1 MMPRELF
8 DVAVR
13 VLGAFVL
20 VWGLWD
26 LVNAALFYTDYF
38 RNPDMTFRFY
48 LIFGWVSIF
57 IGLLL
62 IRSGGVL
69 VNFAYPDTAEEDQDG
84 SDKTSE
90 ADSADNG

>member
-1 MMPRELF
+1 MTPRDLF

-13 VLGAFVL
+13 TLGAFVV

-48 LIFGWVSIF
+48 LIFGWASIF

-62 IRSGGVL
+62 IRAGGVL
-69 VNFAYPDTAEEDQDG
+69 VNFAYGVEAIDTNINPEATDG
-84 SDKTSE
+84 DLV
-90 ADSADNG
+90 NGE

>member
-13 VLGAFVL
+13 TLGAFVL

-26 LVNAALFYTDYF
+26 LVNAALFYTDYI

-48 LIFGWVSIF
+48 LIFGWASIF

-69 VNFAYPDTAEEDQDG
+69 VNFAYPEATAEAEDGGDQAPED
-84 SDKTSE
+84 DANKE
-90 ADSADNG
+90 

>member
-1 MMPRELF
+1 MKPRDLF

-13 VLGAFVL
+13 TLGACVV

-48 LIFGWVSIF
+48 LIFGWASIF
-57 IGLLL
+57 IGFLL
-62 IRSGGVL
+62 IRAGGVL
-69 VNFAYPDTAEEDQDG
+69 VNFAYGDEEIDTNTNAEGTDEELVKG
-84 SDKTSE
+84 E
-90 ADSADNG
+90 

>member
-1 MMPRELF
+1 MTPRDLF

-13 VLGAFVL
+13 TVGVVAL

-26 LVNAALFYTDYF
+26 LVYAGLFYADYF

-48 LIFGWVSIF
+48 LISGWAGIF

-62 IRSGGVL
+62 IRAPGIL
-69 VNFAYPDTAEEDQDG
+69 VNFAYSPEIIETETAAAAQEDEPQ
-84 SDKTSE
+84 E
-90 ADSADNG
+90 